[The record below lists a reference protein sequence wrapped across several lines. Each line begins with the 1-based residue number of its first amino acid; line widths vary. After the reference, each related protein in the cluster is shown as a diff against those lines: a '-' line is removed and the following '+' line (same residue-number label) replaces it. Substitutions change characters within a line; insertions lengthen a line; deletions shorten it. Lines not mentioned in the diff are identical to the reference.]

1 LTLLSQR
8 GPDGLTPQRATA
20 VISTIKSLIGQ
31 FDLDPNRVF
40 DIVLECFE
48 LQPENTTFL
57 ELIPLFPK
65 SHTTHILGFKFQF
78 YQRSEVEDPVPTG
91 LYRLAATL
99 IKANYIDLDSIYT
112 HLSPTDQEALEQYEE
127 ITNKRMDEAN
137 KIGKINLAAIGKDL
151 MDDEK
156 PGDVTIDLYAALDM
170 ENEAVAERSNEL
182 LTNQK
187 LGLLVGALSVGDWYA
202 YLNGLLH
209 LQWVS

>member
-1 LTLLSQR
+1 LYQQTKFNLLREESEGYAKLLTLLSQR

-99 IKANYIDLDSIYT
+99 IKANYIDLDSMY
-112 HLSPTDQEALEQYEE
+112 A
-127 ITNKRMDEAN
+127 TNSLLQ
-137 KIGKINLAAIGKDL
+137 KIFLLQASVLLQLGS
-151 MDDEK
+151 
-156 PGDVTIDLYAALDM
+156 TILDFH
-170 ENEAVAERSNEL
+170 SC
-182 LTNQK
+182 
-187 LGLLVGALSVGDWYA
+187 S
-202 YLNGLLH
+202 
-209 LQWVS
+209 

>member
-1 LTLLSQR
+1 
-8 GPDGLTPQRATA
+8 LTPQRATA

-99 IKANYIDLDSIYT
+99 IKANYIDLDSMY
-112 HLSPTDQEALEQYEE
+112 A
-127 ITNKRMDEAN
+127 TNSLLQKN
-137 KIGKINLAAIGKDL
+137 NLLQASVLLQLGS
-151 MDDEK
+151 
-156 PGDVTIDLYAALDM
+156 TILDFH
-170 ENEAVAERSNEL
+170 SC
-182 LTNQK
+182 
-187 LGLLVGALSVGDWYA
+187 S
-202 YLNGLLH
+202 
-209 LQWVS
+209 

>member
-1 LTLLSQR
+1 
-8 GPDGLTPQRATA
+8 LTPQRATA

-99 IKANYIDLDSIYT
+99 IKANYIDLDSMYAT
-112 HLSPTDQEALEQYEE
+112 NSLLQNFFYCRPLCCCNWVPQYL
-127 ITNKRMDEAN
+127 IF
-137 KIGKINLAAIGKDL
+137 IAAFDL
-151 MDDEK
+151 IAWK
-156 PGDVTIDLYAALDM
+156 A
-170 ENEAVAERSNEL
+170 RSRFVSGVSVLVPVL
-182 LTNQK
+182 L
-187 LGLLVGALSVGDWYA
+187 
-202 YLNGLLH
+202 
-209 LQWVS
+209 